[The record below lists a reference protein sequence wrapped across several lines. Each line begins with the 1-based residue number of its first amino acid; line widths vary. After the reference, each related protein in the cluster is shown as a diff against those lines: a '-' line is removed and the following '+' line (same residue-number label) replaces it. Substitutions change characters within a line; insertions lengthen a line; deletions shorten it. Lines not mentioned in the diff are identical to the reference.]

1 MTNIFAI
8 AVPDKEPEY
17 VFCVADSQSTSHS
30 DGTKLSNSQKM
41 VQRGSNILMDTGRAD
56 IAFSIYDKT
65 RGADVSASELAS
77 LILKETEEL
86 AKKFENNDD
95 MATTIFVAGKNKD
108 KLQMYEVDLFNTKF
122 TKRGMN
128 PTGPIYSNGS
138 GLRHV
143 GPALNRDFEK
153 GYQIYPKTPLEALIL
168 CFGVGAK
175 ANTDLGV
182 NEKLQIGVISKSTT
196 RLILPPN
203 VYGYTTEESNSY
215 MSSLTGVPCKWE
227 DNMPKK
233 ALDELFDITKCVD
246 NFYLSLETEMRRLLR
261 LDTQAN
267 MCHSKY
273 KTGDSDLG
281 TYTNAVRDR
290 ETASKRAQIYFDAF
304 MKGGI
309 RELNTATRQ
318 FYEFQRELMK
328 NVESFTTPKP

>member
-8 AVPDKEPEY
+8 AVPEKEPEY
-17 VFCVADSQSTSHS
+17 IFCVADSQTTSLGS
-30 DGTKLSNSQKM
+30 ETKFSSQKM
-41 VQRGSNILMDTGRAD
+41 AQRGSNILMNTGSAEIKYD
-56 IAFSIYDKT
+56 VFEKTKGKSISS
-65 RGADVSASELAS
+65 VELAE

-108 KLQMYEVDLFNTKF
+108 KLEMYNVDIFNTKF
-122 TKRGMN
+122 TKRGIS
-128 PTGPIYSNGS
+128 PTGSIYSNGS

-153 GYQIYPKTPLEALIL
+153 GYQIYPKTPLEALML
-168 CFGVGAK
+168 CFSVGAK
-175 ANTDLGV
+175 ADTDLGV
-182 NEKLQIGVISKSTT
+182 NEKLQIGVISKSAT

-203 VYGYTTEESNSY
+203 IEGYNLEECNSY
-215 MSSLTGVPCKWE
+215 MSNLAGVPCKWE
-227 DNMPKK
+227 NNMPKN
-233 ALDELFDITKCVD
+233 ARDELHNIVKCAD
-246 NFYLSLETEMRRLLR
+246 NFYLALETEMRRLLR

-267 MCHSKY
+267 TYHSKF

-281 TYTNAVRDR
+281 TYTSAVNDR
-290 ETASKRAQIYFDAF
+290 SAAIKRAQIYFDAF

-328 NVESFTTPKP
+328 EVDHSTAPKP

>member
-108 KLQMYEVDLFNTKF
+108 KLEMYDVDIFNTKF

-203 VYGYTTEESNSY
+203 VHGYTTEESNSY

-273 KTGDSDLG
+273 KTGDSNLG
-281 TYTNAVRDR
+281 TYTSAINDR
-290 ETASKRAQIYFDAF
+290 ADAIKRAQIYFDAF